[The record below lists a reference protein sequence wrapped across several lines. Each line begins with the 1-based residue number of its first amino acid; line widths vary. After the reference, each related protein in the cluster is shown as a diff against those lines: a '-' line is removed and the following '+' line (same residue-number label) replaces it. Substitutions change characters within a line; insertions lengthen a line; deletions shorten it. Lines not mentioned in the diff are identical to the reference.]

1 MKNSI
6 TLITIFLGILLLTH
20 SIQSQTYKL
29 QEGFESSDSV
39 TLPAGWT
46 VVNAGTYYTD
56 PLWNWTVRD
65 SGVSLPGLATAL
77 SVAHSGSKA
86 CGVSWWVSY
95 DTSGVQYQP
104 SAWLITKKIDNIQSG
119 DKLKFWATG
128 GSTNYLDSIQVLLSA
143 TDSLTSSFIFEI
155 ARIIWPHN
163 STYGQFTQYIY
174 DLSSFVGGSVY
185 IAFHYDTDC
194 SVEGFFVH
202 VDDVEVS
209 NPIGIQPIG
218 SNVPAVFALR
228 QNYPNPFNPSTH
240 IEFDLPKA
248 EFVNLVIYNTLGQ
261 EVKTLLNENKNAG
274 SYRIDFDA
282 SSLPSGTYF
291 YRITA
296 GDFVQTNK
304 MVLVK

>member
-1 MKNSI
+1 MKKI
-6 TLITIFLGILLLTH
+6 YTLLIVFTGILVLT
-20 SIQSQTYKL
+20 SATQSQTYKL
-29 QEGFESSDSV
+29 QEGFENADSI
-39 TLPAGWT
+39 TLPTGWT
-46 VVNAGTYYTD
+46 VVNAGNYYTD
-56 PLWNWTVRD
+56 PFWNWTVRD
-65 SGVSLPGLATAL
+65 TGVSLPGLATAL

-95 DTSGVQYQP
+95 DTNGTQYLP

-128 GSTNYLDSIQVLLSA
+128 GTTNYLDSIQVLLSA
-143 TDSLTSSFIFEI
+143 TDSLPSSFIFEI
-155 ARIIWPHN
+155 ARIIWPRN
-163 STYGQFTQYIY
+163 STYGHFTQYIY
-174 DLSSFVGGSVY
+174 DLSPYAGNSIY

-194 SVEGFFVH
+194 TTEGFFVH

-209 NPIGIQPIG
+209 NPIGVQNIG
-218 SNVPAVFALR
+218 SEVPRTFAMR

-248 EFVNLVIYNTLGQ
+248 EYVNLVLYNTLGQ
-261 EVKTLLNENKNAG
+261 EVKILLNENKQAG
-274 SYRIDFDA
+274 SYRVDFNA

-291 YRITA
+291 YRINA